1 MIARILAK
9 IVGTNNERQLKQ
21 LRPIIQQIN
30 ALEPSISSLSNEQL
44 AEKTNEFREQL
55 AHGKKLD
62 HILPEAFAV
71 VREASKRT
79 LGQRHFD
86 VQLIGG
92 IVLHQGKISEMKT
105 GEGKT
110 LTATLP
116 LYLNAL
122 TGKGAHL
129 ITVNDYLARRDSEW
143 MSPIFNLLGLTVT
156 CLQNSMSDAERQ
168 KAYAS
173 DILYATNNE
182 LGFDYLRD
190 NMKFRAEDLVQRE
203 LSYGIVDEVDSILID
218 EARTPLIIS
227 GSSEEVSK
235 LYGDANLVVSH
246 LKKDEDFDVDEKART
261 AILTESG
268 VDKVEAAFHV
278 NNLFA
283 IEHMQL
289 LHHIN
294 QALRAHALFKN
305 DVDYVVKDGQ
315 VLIVD
320 EFTGR
325 ILPGRR
331 YSDGLHQALEAKES
345 VEIERE
351 SQTLASITL
360 QNFFRLYKKLAGM
373 TGTAATESEEFHNIY
388 NLAVISIPT
397 NQPMVRKDQ
406 PDLIFLTKNAKYKAI
421 VEDIKERHA
430 LGQPILV
437 GTIAIETS
445 ELLSTILRAH
455 GIPHDV
461 LNAKQHEREAEIVA
475 HAGEKGRVTI
485 ATNMAGRGTDIKLT
499 AESLEAG
506 GLYILGTERHE
517 SRRIDNQLRG
527 RAGRQGDP
535 GESRFYISLE
545 DDLVRI
551 FAGDSL
557 KRKMQFFGMEEDEII
572 ESRLVS
578 RTIERAQERVEK
590 HNFDNRK
597 HLLEYDDVLNQQR
610 IVVYNHRRDALEG
623 DQTIFD
629 LIRDFIINI
638 VEDLMSYNA
647 PHRSITQDQITK
659 IYAAIEYMTGLSEK
673 DLRAAGMN
681 TANSEVFE
689 TDLINF
695 LLERYEAYRKQQNE
709 GMAKSAEKWLVLETI
724 DQAWKQH
731 MLNLDHLKEGIGLR
745 GWGQK
750 TPLIEYKR
758 EAFDMFREM
767 MTHIRFDIVHHIFHL
782 KQSHFNEQ
790 VFENRRTQELK
801 DLNFES
807 PDLDKPGHFPNV
819 AGKSDTIGSVYPD
832 ADDNHEESD
841 NGSEPQIPHE
851 RTEPKVGRND
861 TCPCDSGKKYKKCHG
876 R

>member
-1 MIARILAK
+1 MGIAMFSQILAK
-9 IVGTNNERQLKQ
+9 ILGTNNERQIKK
-21 LRPIIQQIN
+21 LRPIVEKIN
-30 ALEPSISSLSNEQL
+30 AFEPAISALSDD
-44 AEKTNEFREQL
+44 QL
-55 AHGKKLD
+55 AHKTIEFKQQLTQGKSLD
-62 HILPEAFAV
+62 DILPEAFAV
-71 VREASKRT
+71 VREASSRT
-79 LGQRHFD
+79 IGQRHFD
-86 VQLIGG
+86 VQLMGG

-110 LTATLP
+110 LTATLA

-122 TGKGAHL
+122 SEKGVHL
-129 ITVNDYLARRDSEW
+129 VTVNDYLARRDSEW
-143 MSPIFNLLGLTVT
+143 MKPIYNFLGLEVA

-168 KAYAS
+168 QAYTA

-190 NMKFRAEDLVQRE
+190 NMKFRKTDLVQRD
-203 LSYGIVDEVDSILID
+203 LHFAIVDEVDSILID

-227 GSSEEVSK
+227 GSSEEVSS
-235 LYGDANLVVSH
+235 LYRDADRVVSF
-246 LKKDEDFDVDEKART
+246 LEKTVDYDVDEKART
-261 AILTESG
+261 VLLNENG
-268 VDKVEAAFHV
+268 VDKVEAAF
-278 NNLFA
+278 NIKNLYLM
-283 IEHMQL
+283 EHLSL

-294 QALRAHALFKN
+294 QALRAHVLFKK
-305 DVDYVVKDGQ
+305 DVDYVITDNQ

-331 YSDGLHQALEAKES
+331 YSDGLHQALEAKEG

-388 NLAVISIPT
+388 KLDVISIPT
-397 NQPMVRKDQ
+397 NRSMIRKDM

-421 VEDIKERHA
+421 VEDIKERYKA
-430 LGQPILV
+430 GQPVLI

-445 ELLSTILRAH
+445 ELLSAILMAN

-461 LNAKQHEREAEIVA
+461 LNAKQHEREADIVA
-475 HAGEKGRVTI
+475 HAGEKGRITI

-499 AESLEAG
+499 PDSVLAG

-527 RAGRQGDP
+527 RSGRQGDP

-551 FAGDSL
+551 FAGEAL
-557 KRKMQFFGMEEDEII
+557 KKRMEFFGMQEDEII
-572 ESRLVS
+572 ESKLVS
-578 RTIERAQERVEK
+578 KSIERAQEKVEK

-610 IVVYNHRRDALEG
+610 IVIYNYRRDALEG
-623 DQTIFD
+623 ENRIYE

-638 VEDLMSYNA
+638 VQDLIAYNA
-647 PHRSITQDQITK
+647 PDRTLTPQQVTK
-659 IYAAIEYMTGLSEK
+659 IYTALEYMTELKES
-673 DLRAAGMN
+673 DFSSAGITTTN
-681 TANSEVFE
+681 TELFS

-695 LLERYEAYRKQQNE
+695 LLERYDLYRRQYKE
-709 GMAKSAEKWLVLETI
+709 GDIKSAEKWLVLETI
-724 DQAWKQH
+724 DQAWRQH

-750 TPLIEYKR
+750 NPLIEYKR

-767 MTHIRFDIVHHIFHL
+767 MTHIRFDIIHRIFHVNL
-782 KQSHFNEQ
+782 AKFNVQQ
-790 VFENRRTQELK
+790 VEERRDEEMGK
-801 DLNFES
+801 LNYS
-807 PDLDKPGHFPNV
+807 
-819 AGKSDTIGSVYPD
+819 
-832 ADDNHEESD
+832 
-841 NGSEPQIPHE
+841 
-851 RTEPKVGRND
+851 
-861 TCPCDSGKKYKKCHG
+861 
-876 R
+876 

>member
-1 MIARILAK
+1 MISRIIAK
-9 IVGTNNERQLKQ
+9 IVGTNNDRQIKRMLP
-21 LRPIIQQIN
+21 LVEEIN
-30 ALEPSISSLSNEQL
+30 ALEPLISSLSD
-44 AEKTNEFREQL
+44 EQL
-55 AHGKKLD
+55 AHKTVEFKAQLAAGKKLD
-62 HILPEAFAV
+62 AILPEAFAV
-71 VREASKRT
+71 VREAGYRT

-86 VQLIGG
+86 VQLMGG
-92 IVLHQGKISEMKT
+92 IVLHQGKLCEMKT

-110 LTATLP
+110 FTATLP

-129 ITVNDYLARRDSEW
+129 VTVNDYLARRDSEW
-143 MSPIFNLLGLTVT
+143 MSPIYKFLGLEVA
-156 CLQNSMSDAERQ
+156 CLQNSMTDAERQ
-168 KAYAS
+168 KAYAA

-190 NMKFRAEDLVQRE
+190 NMKFRKDDLVQRE
-203 LSYGIVDEVDSILID
+203 LSFAIVDEVDSILID

-227 GSSEEVSK
+227 GSSEEVGS
-235 LYGDANLVVSH
+235 LYRDADRVVSF
-246 LKKDEDFDVDEKART
+246 LEKNTDYEVDEKART
-261 AILTESG
+261 VLLTESG
-268 VDKVEAAFHV
+268 VDKVEKAFNV
-278 NNLFA
+278 SNLYL

-294 QALRAHALFKN
+294 QALRAHALFKR
-305 DVDYVVKDGQ
+305 DVDYIVADNQ

-331 YSDGLHQALEAKES
+331 YSDGLHQALEAKEN

-373 TGTAATESEEFHNIY
+373 AGTAATESEEFHNIY
-388 NLAVISIPT
+388 KLDVVSIPT
-397 NQPMVRKDQ
+397 HRPMIRKDM

-421 VEDIKERHA
+421 VEDIKERHKK
-430 LGQPILV
+430 GQPVLI

-445 ELLSTILRAH
+445 ELLSAILTAN
-455 GIPHDV
+455 GIKHDV

-475 HAGEKGRVTI
+475 HAGEAGRITI

-499 AESLEAG
+499 PESIIAG

-527 RAGRQGDP
+527 RSGRQGDP

-557 KRKMQFFGMEEDEII
+557 KNKMVFFGMEEDEII

-578 RTIERAQERVEK
+578 KTIERAQERVEK

-610 IVVYNHRRDALEG
+610 IVIYNHRLDALEG
-623 DQTIFD
+623 ENRIYE
-629 LIRDFIINI
+629 LMRDFIANI
-638 VEDLMSYNA
+638 VQDLIAYNA
-647 PHRSITQDQITK
+647 PTRHLNANQIEK
-659 IYAAIEYMTGLSEK
+659 MYEALQYITGLKQKDFEGAHISTQNVEVFEK
-673 DLRAAGMN
+673 DLI
-681 TANSEVFE
+681 
-689 TDLINF
+689 DF
-695 LLERYEAYRKQQNE
+695 LLEQYDLYRRQQNE
-709 GMAKSAEKWLVLETI
+709 NIIKSAEKWLVLETI
-724 DQAWKQH
+724 DKAWRQH

-750 TPLIEYKR
+750 NPLIEYKR

-782 KQSHFNEQ
+782 NLSQFNAQQIE
-790 VFENRRTQELK
+790 ERRDEELER
-801 DLNFES
+801 LNFS
-807 PDLDKPGHFPNV
+807 GN
-819 AGKSDTIGSVYPD
+819 
-832 ADDNHEESD
+832 
-841 NGSEPQIPHE
+841 
-851 RTEPKVGRND
+851 ND
-861 TCPCDSGKKYKKCHG
+861 PA
-876 R
+876 

>member
-1 MIARILAK
+1 MLSGIIAK
-9 IVGTNNERQLKQ
+9 IVGTNNDRQVKKML
-21 LRPIIQQIN
+21 PIVEKIN
-30 ALEPSISSLSNEQL
+30 SLEQSIASLSNEQL
-44 AEKTNEFREQL
+44 AHKTVELKSQL
-55 AHGKKLD
+55 AEGKSLD
-62 HILPEAFAV
+62 DILPEAFAV
-71 VREASKRT
+71 VREASLRT

-86 VQLIGG
+86 VQLMGG
-92 IVLHQGKISEMKT
+92 IVLHQGKIPEMKT

-110 LTATLP
+110 LTATLA

-122 TGKGAHL
+122 SGKGAHL
-129 ITVNDYLARRDSEW
+129 VTVNDYLARRDSEW
-143 MSPIFNLLGLTVT
+143 MSPIYKFLGLTVA
-156 CLQNSMSDAERQ
+156 CLQNSMSDSERQ
-168 KAYAS
+168 EAYAA

-190 NMKFRAEDLVQRE
+190 NMKFRKSDLVQRE
-203 LSYGIVDEVDSILID
+203 LSFAIVDEVDSILID

-227 GSSEEVSK
+227 GSSEEVGT
-235 LYGDANLVVSH
+235 LYRDADRVVSY
-246 LKKDEDFDVDEKART
+246 LEKDIDYEVDEKARSV
-261 AILTESG
+261 LLSESG
-268 VDKVEAAFHV
+268 IDKVEAAF
-278 NNLFA
+278 NITNLYF

-294 QALRAHALFKN
+294 QALRAHALFKR
-305 DVDYVVKDGQ
+305 DVEYVVVDNQ

-331 YSDGLHQALEAKES
+331 YSDGLHQALEAKEN

-388 NLAVISIPT
+388 KLDVVSIPT
-397 NQPMVRKDQ
+397 NRAMIRKDM
-406 PDLIFLTKNAKYKAI
+406 PDLIFLSKNAKYKAI
-421 VEDIKERHA
+421 VEDIAERHA
-430 LGQPILV
+430 TGQPVLI

-445 ELLSTILRAH
+445 ELLSAILTAH
-455 GIPHDV
+455 GIKHDV

-475 HAGEKGRVTI
+475 HAGEVGHITI

-499 AESLEAG
+499 PESIAAG

-527 RAGRQGDP
+527 RSGRQGDP

-551 FAGDSL
+551 FAGESL
-557 KRKMQFFGMEEDEII
+557 KNKMVFFGMQEDEII

-590 HNFDNRK
+590 QNFDNRK

-610 IVVYNHRRDALEG
+610 IVIYDHRLDALEG
-623 DQTIFD
+623 ENRIYE
-629 LIRDFIINI
+629 LIRDFIITI
-638 VEDLMSYNA
+638 VQDLIAHNA
-647 PHRSITQDQITK
+647 PTRNITHQQVEK
-659 IYAAIEYMTGLSEK
+659 IYAALEYMTGLTAQDFETSQISTGNTELFTK
-673 DLRAAGMN
+673 DL
-681 TANSEVFE
+681 TA
-689 TDLINF
+689 F
-695 LLERYEAYRKQQNE
+695 LLERYDLYRRQQNQTII
-709 GMAKSAEKWLVLETI
+709 KTAEKWLVLETI
-724 DQAWKQH
+724 DKAWRQH

-750 TPLIEYKR
+750 NPLIEYKR

-767 MTHIRFDIVHHIFHL
+767 MTHIRFDIVHHIFHINL
-782 KQSHFNEQ
+782 TQFNEQ
-790 VFENRRTQELK
+790 QFEQRRDEELEH
-801 DLNFES
+801 LNFS
-807 PDLDKPGHFPNV
+807 GN
-819 AGKSDTIGSVYPD
+819 
-832 ADDNHEESD
+832 
-841 NGSEPQIPHE
+841 
-851 RTEPKVGRND
+851 ND
-861 TCPCDSGKKYKKCHG
+861 PA
-876 R
+876 

>member
-1 MIARILAK
+1 MISRIIAK
-9 IVGTNNERQLKQ
+9 IVGTNNERQIKKMF
-21 LRPIIQQIN
+21 PTVEKIN
-30 ALEPSISSLSNEQL
+30 ALEPLISSLSD
-44 AEKTNEFREQL
+44 EQL
-55 AHGKKLD
+55 AHKTIEFKSQLAAGKTID
-62 HILPEAFAV
+62 DILPEVFAV
-71 VREASKRT
+71 VRETSYRT

-86 VQLIGG
+86 VQLMGG
-92 IVLHQGKISEMKT
+92 MVLHQGKISEMKT

-110 LTATLP
+110 LTATLA

-129 ITVNDYLARRDSEW
+129 VTVNDYLARRDSEW
-143 MSPIFNLLGLTVT
+143 MGPIYTFLGLEVA
-156 CLQNSMSDAERQ
+156 CLQNSMTDAERQ
-168 KAYAS
+168 KAYAA

-190 NMKFRAEDLVQRE
+190 NMKFRKNDLVQRE
-203 LSYGIVDEVDSILID
+203 LAFAIVDEVDSILID

-227 GSSEEVSK
+227 GSSEEVGS
-235 LYGDANLVVSH
+235 LYRDADRVVSF
-246 LKKDEDFDVDEKART
+246 LEKGTDYEIDEKART
-261 AILTESG
+261 VLLTEAG
-268 VDKVEAAFHV
+268 VDKVEAAF
-278 NNLFA
+278 NITNLYF

-294 QALRAHALFKN
+294 QALRAHALFKR
-305 DVDYVVKDGQ
+305 DVDYVVTDNQ

-331 YSDGLHQALEAKES
+331 YSDGLHQALEAKEN

-388 NLAVISIPT
+388 KLDVISIPT
-397 NQPMVRKDQ
+397 NRTMIRKDM

-421 VEDIKERHA
+421 VEDIKERHKT
-430 LGQPILV
+430 GQPVLI

-445 ELLSTILRAH
+445 ELLSAILTAN
-455 GIPHDV
+455 GIQHEV
-461 LNAKQHEREAEIVA
+461 LNAKQHEREAEIIA
-475 HAGEKGRVTI
+475 HAGERGRITI

-499 AESLEAG
+499 AESIIAG

-527 RAGRQGDP
+527 RSGRQGDP

-557 KRKMQFFGMEEDEII
+557 KQKMVFFGMEEDEII

-578 RTIERAQERVEK
+578 KTIERAQERVEK

-610 IVVYNHRRDALEG
+610 IVIYNHRLDALEG
-623 DQTIFD
+623 ENRIYE
-629 LIRDFIINI
+629 LIRDFIVTI
-638 VEDLMSYNA
+638 VQELIAYNA
-647 PHRSITQDQITK
+647 PTRNINPEQVAK
-659 IYAAIEYMTGLSEK
+659 IYEALEYMTGLTAK
-673 DLRAAGMN
+673 DFDSSNISTGNVELFA
-681 TANSEVFE
+681 

-695 LLERYEAYRKQQNE
+695 LLDRYDLYRKNHNE
-709 GMAKSAEKWLVLETI
+709 NVIKAAEKWLVLETI
-724 DQAWKQH
+724 DKAWRQH

-750 TPLIEYKR
+750 NPLIEYKR

-782 KQSHFNEQ
+782 NTAQFNAQ
-790 VFENRRTQELK
+790 QFEERRDQELEQ
-801 DLNFES
+801 LNFS
-807 PDLDKPGHFPNV
+807 GN
-819 AGKSDTIGSVYPD
+819 
-832 ADDNHEESD
+832 
-841 NGSEPQIPHE
+841 
-851 RTEPKVGRND
+851 ND
-861 TCPCDSGKKYKKCHG
+861 PA
-876 R
+876 